1 MNTFNNWFQTFLDE
15 KSVPYASWKIQDE
28 TGTTNFIDND
38 VVIEHIKIAPDHEQT
53 KIRDI
58 LVKIDFQN
66 GDVNHFLHYL
76 AKGLVSQYGV
86 CVQ

>member
-1 MNTFNNWFQTFLDE
+1 MSTFNDWFQIFLDE
-15 KSVPYASWKIQDE
+15 KNLPYASWEIQDE

-38 VVIEHIKIAPDHEQT
+38 VVIETIKNTSTAEQS

-58 LVKIDFQN
+58 LVQIDFRN
-66 GDVNHFLHYL
+66 GEVNHFFHHL
-76 AKGLVSQYGV
+76 ATGLVSQYGG